1 MKKLTKKFNAYFQ
14 MSTYLV
20 IVVAALIITLI
31 FLSGSV
37 HAIDYPLMPPNSMQ
51 EPTNEDIARVKARI
65 ELCNKYVSL
74 KNQGEFEDA
83 LQVLKTIWP
92 NTDTSINELENSIQ
106 SGSNEVD
113 TLDPIFVAPME
124 TIAPQSL
131 SLKTAVQQRVL
142 SVNHY
147 IQQKCYYCAP
157 AAIRIMI
164 SNQNT
169 NPPSQSEL
177 ASSQYLNTD
186 NLRNTGFDD
195 RLPSTLNTFMTTSG
209 AYELAWGSIF
219 TSTSIKNAIISNI
232 DAGYPILAN
241 GISGGSESIIT
252 LTWYPEETYHFICV
266 YGYGNYGATT
276 YVCDPVAYA
285 NCRGFEKVIPKYGY
299 ATDTF
304 YKFVYPRG
312 IVY

>member
-20 IVVAALIITLI
+20 IVVVALIITLI

-106 SGSNEVD
+106 SGGNEID

-131 SLKTAVQQRVL
+131 SLRTAVQQRLVN
-142 SVNHY
+142 VNHY
-147 IQQKCYYCAP
+147 IQ
-157 AAIRIMI
+157 
-164 SNQNT
+164 
-169 NPPSQSEL
+169 
-177 ASSQYLNTD
+177 
-186 NLRNTGFDD
+186 
-195 RLPSTLNTFMTTSG
+195 
-209 AYELAWGSIF
+209 
-219 TSTSIKNAIISNI
+219 
-232 DAGYPILAN
+232 
-241 GISGGSESIIT
+241 
-252 LTWYPEETYHFICV
+252 
-266 YGYGNYGATT
+266 
-276 YVCDPVAYA
+276 
-285 NCRGFEKVIPKYGY
+285 
-299 ATDTF
+299 
-304 YKFVYPRG
+304 
-312 IVY
+312 